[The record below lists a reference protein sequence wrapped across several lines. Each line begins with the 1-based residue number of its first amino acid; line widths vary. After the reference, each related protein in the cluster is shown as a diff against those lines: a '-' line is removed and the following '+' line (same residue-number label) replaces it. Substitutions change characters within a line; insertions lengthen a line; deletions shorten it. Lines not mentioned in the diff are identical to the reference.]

1 MTLLA
6 SINFSLVSVLIKL
19 SRCLSTTALPP
30 LNAAGPTTKPTP
42 VVRWVPLQNIK
53 IRSCFSLNLGK
64 RFTIPATTPC
74 NQQCHWFDSSSSSL
88 VTAVLKLL
96 KYVAMAHGSPSSSW
110 IRMKLDQQDKDVS
123 IYSAKLDTA
132 VSNGNCITFR
142 VKIASTIENYCFDM
156 TDATWSTD
164 LWARKQFTDVDV
176 MVGPNKLQAHRVVLS
191 ARSPVLKIFL
201 SKKSDTGKTTTLKS
215 GADEVDF
222 SVAEHFIKFLYT
234 GTLSTSANNKQLLAL
249 AEIYQVETL
258 KKICQLAVRES
269 SNVEDITTSLL
280 ALIWVLCW
288 KLMCLSS
295 LLFPF
300 VLS

>member
-1 MTLLA
+1 
-6 SINFSLVSVLIKL
+6 
-19 SRCLSTTALPP
+19 
-30 LNAAGPTTKPTP
+30 
-42 VVRWVPLQNIK
+42 
-53 IRSCFSLNLGK
+53 
-64 RFTIPATTPC
+64 
-74 NQQCHWFDSSSSSL
+74 
-88 VTAVLKLL
+88 
-96 KYVAMAHGSPSSSW
+96 MAHGLPSASW

-201 SKKSDTGKTTTLKS
+201 SKKSDTGKTTTLKI

-222 SVAEHFIKFLYT
+222 SVVEHFIKFLYT

-280 ALIWVLCW
+280 ALI
-288 KLMCLSS
+288 
-295 LLFPF
+295 
-300 VLS
+300 